1 MRAKEFITEEDVRSL
16 KSRII
21 GQVKKTNDED
31 LLSKLYIVL
40 NKSGLSD
47 RIGLVLTRDT
57 DTKSHIQELV
67 DLIIDVPGS
76 YAEKESFIKG
86 YPSGYVDVEKML
98 SGEYI
103 KFDNLITGGEGT
115 PVSFVKRV
123 FNALKQ
129 TTFGGAKGPGEF
141 GLAVLSPHIKITGK
155 GDLNI
160 GDRVIEVKANATGS
174 GGRLGTPGMLSVDNI
189 PQILDSH
196 LQKYKVPEKT
206 TLSLK
211 NLPELLNKNQLTPDQ
226 KRDLCSELF
235 TYIFKGKVDVS
246 ELVNAIVSN
255 RNPEPYFLK
264 ANYELYRQ
272 ISGFDGMLLV
282 NFPAQACKYFT
293 DPSQMA
299 EEVNAIGVCILSAS
313 QGFEARQ
320 ILSQV
325 TLTRVKEPKQKLKT
339 VKVDKPKKQ
348 ATALPQQTEPN
359 IAPAGSPATVKG
371 PNAKI

>member
-1 MRAKEFITEEDVRSL
+1 MYEMRFILAKRSL
-16 KSRII
+16 F
-21 GQVKKTNDED
+21 
-31 LLSKLYIVL
+31 L
-40 NKSGLSD
+40 
-47 RIGLVLTRDT
+47 
-57 DTKSHIQELV
+57 
-67 DLIIDVPGS
+67 
-76 YAEKESFIKG
+76 
-86 YPSGYVDVEKML
+86 
-98 SGEYI
+98 
-103 KFDNLITGGEGT
+103 
-115 PVSFVKRV
+115 
-123 FNALKQ
+123 
-129 TTFGGAKGPGEF
+129 
-141 GLAVLSPHIKITGK
+141 
-155 GDLNI
+155 
-160 GDRVIEVKANATGS
+160 
-174 GGRLGTPGMLSVDNI
+174 
-189 PQILDSH
+189 
-196 LQKYKVPEKT
+196 
-206 TLSLK
+206 
-211 NLPELLNKNQLTPDQ
+211 
-226 KRDLCSELF
+226 
-235 TYIFKGKVDVS
+235 
-246 ELVNAIVSN
+246 
-255 RNPEPYFLK
+255 YFLK